1 MKRRTALTI
10 AFFAILAVAA
20 VYGQNTV
27 LRAPI
32 DFPFMVGGKT
42 LPAGTYDFARDNT
55 ASVFT
60 VTGGGK
66 NMAAAQIMT
75 RLAVEMHTS
84 PADGHIVFDKVGD
97 VYTLAEIWVPGQDGY
112 VLAVT
117 KAKHEHR
124 VVNVKY

>member
-1 MKRRTALTI
+1 MKKRTIGTI
-10 AFFAILAVAA
+10 GFFALLAVAA
-20 VYGQNTV
+20 VYGQNAL

-32 DFPFMVGGKT
+32 DFPFVVGSKT
-42 LPAGTYDFARDNT
+42 LPAGTYDFARDD
-55 ASVFT
+55 ASSVFK
-60 VTGGGK
+60 VTGGK
-66 NMAAAQIMT
+66 NMAAAQILT
-75 RLAVEMHTS
+75 RLALEMHTS
-84 PADGHIVFDKVGD
+84 PADGHIVFDKIGD